1 MFELISLGLT
11 LGAGLV
17 GYVTTRDF
25 TRRKLRFV
33 DAAQTRGAAVVAG
46 VGAAVIA
53 APVVWILPLV
63 GAPAALLLGAGV
75 GLGMRSAQRDR
86 HLLP

>member
-1 MFELISLGLT
+1 MFEIIGLGLT
-11 LGAGLV
+11 VGAGLF
-17 GYVTTRDF
+17 GYLSTKDF
-25 TRRKLRFV
+25 AKRKLRFV
-33 DAAQTRGAAVVAG
+33 DAVQSPGAAVVAG

-75 GLGMRSAQRDR
+75 GLGMRSAQKER